1 MTGFMVIPYIT
12 IYMEANVGVSSDDI
26 VLLYLVGGL
35 ATLVSAR
42 VIGVLADKRGKVW
55 IYQRLNWV
63 VWLPLF
69 AITLLPNGA
78 PLWLI
83 AVVYVLL
90 FVIVSGRMIPSSA
103 IMASAAN
110 PKRRGTFM
118 ALSGA
123 SQSLGMALGAVAGGL
138 LISRDANG
146 LVVGYWLTAAAGFAL
161 ALLSLAVLNK
171 VSVHANTPSTTVVSP
186 QFPGPESG

>member
-1 MTGFMVIPYIT
+1 
-12 IYMEANVGVSSDDI
+12 
-26 VLLYLVGGL
+26 
-35 ATLVSAR
+35 
-42 VIGVLADKRGKVW
+42 
-55 IYQRLNWV
+55 
-63 VWLPLF
+63 
-69 AITLLPNGA
+69 
-78 PLWLI
+78 
-83 AVVYVLL
+83 
-90 FVIVSGRMIPSSA
+90 
-103 IMASAAN
+103 
-110 PKRRGTFM
+110 M

-161 ALLSLAVLNK
+161 ALLSLAVLKK

>member
-12 IYMEANVGVSSDDI
+12 IYMEANLGVSGDDI
-26 VLLYLVGGL
+26 VLVYFVGGL

-78 PLWLI
+78 PLLLI
-83 AVVYVLL
+83 AVVYVLF

-161 ALLSLAVLNK
+161 ALLSLAVLKK

>member
-1 MTGFMVIPYIT
+1 M
-12 IYMEANVGVSSDDI
+12 SSDDI

-83 AVVYVLL
+83 AVVYVLF

>member
-12 IYMEANVGVSSDDI
+12 IYMEANVGVSSNDI

-42 VIGVLADKRGKVW
+42 VIGVLTDKRGKVW
-55 IYQRLNWV
+55 IYQRLNWL

-69 AITLLPNGA
+69 AITLLPNGS

-83 AVVYVLL
+83 AVVYVLF
-90 FVIVSGRMIPSSA
+90 FVIVSGRMIPGSA
-103 IMASAAN
+103 IMVSAAN

-123 SQSLGMALGAVAGGL
+123 SQSLAMAFGAVAGGL

-161 ALLSLAVLNK
+161 ALLSLAVLKK
-171 VSVHANTPSTTVVSP
+171 VSVHANTPLRTVVSP
-186 QFPGPESG
+186 QFSGPE